1 MHKFVALKAL
11 SLIKENKAKARILLL
26 GVAYKP
32 GVSDTRETP
41 VAHLR
46 DYLKI
51 LGHDVEWFDP
61 FVEVWDGASPVSQI
75 TGFDVAI
82 LAVNQPGIDLSQILS
97 QKIPVLDCTNS
108 HTNLLGVTSL

>member
-1 MHKFVALKAL
+1 
-11 SLIKENKAKARILLL
+11 L

-41 VAHLR
+41 VAYLR
-46 DYLKI
+46 DYLMT
-51 LGHDVEWFDP
+51 LGHDVQWFDP
-61 FVEVWDGASPVSQI
+61 FVDVWEGVSPVSQLS
-75 TGFDVAI
+75 GFDLAI

-108 HTNLLGVTSL
+108 YTNIDGVVNL